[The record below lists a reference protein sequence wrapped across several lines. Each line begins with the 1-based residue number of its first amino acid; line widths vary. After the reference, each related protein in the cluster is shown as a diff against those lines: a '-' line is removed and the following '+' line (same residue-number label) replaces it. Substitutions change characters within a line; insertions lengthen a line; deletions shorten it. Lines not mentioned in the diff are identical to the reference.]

1 MARKKKLS
9 TEELSKNREDLVGQ
23 WNAIAQKVEEI
34 DNELSSRELKESY
47 DKKHLKEIQKKYTGK
62 IIMPKKNVSTFLMTG
77 KIYSLNFYVVDKI
90 VPDSTEKFNI
100 IGKYISVRHD
110 GDLTNVT
117 IGGKDSLYP
126 YLGLQSYKEEKEV
139 GYEIVTP
146 QEMVDL
152 IKQFKE
158 VVVER
163 FNNSIDKVTKECL
176 PIVTKKLP
184 KKSKK
189 PLTKKK

>member
-9 TEELSKNREDLVGQ
+9 TEELGKNREDLIGQ
-23 WNAIAQKVEEI
+23 WRVIAQQVEEI
-34 DNELSSRELKESY
+34 DDELSSRELKENY

-62 IIMPKKNVSTFLMTG
+62 IIMLKNKGSVLPDSV
-77 KIYSLNFYVVDKI
+77 YSLDFYIVDRI
-90 VPDSTEKFNI
+90 VPDSAEKFNI
-100 IGKYISVRHD
+100 IGKYVSVRHD

-117 IGGKDSLYP
+117 IGKKDSTYP
-126 YLGLQSYKEEKEV
+126 YLGLQTYKAEKDF
-139 GYEIVTP
+139 GYEIFTP

-158 VVVER
+158 CVVER
-163 FNNSIDKVTKECL
+163 FNNSIDEVTKEYL
-176 PIVTKKLP
+176 PNVTKKLP

>member
-9 TEELSKNREDLVGQ
+9 TEELGKNREDLIGQ
-23 WNAIAQKVEEI
+23 WRVIAQQVEEI
-34 DNELSSRELKESY
+34 DDELSSRELKETY

-62 IIMPKKNVSTFLMTG
+62 IIMLKNKGSFLTD
-77 KIYSLNFYVVDKI
+77 KIYSLDFYVVDKI
-90 VPDSTEKFNI
+90 VPESAEKFNI
-100 IGKYISVRHD
+100 IGKYVSIRHD

-117 IGGKDSLYP
+117 IGKKDSTYP
-126 YLGLQSYKEEKEV
+126 YLGFQTYKAEKDF
-139 GYEIVTP
+139 GYEIFTP
-146 QEMVDL
+146 QKMVDL

-158 VVVER
+158 CVVER
-163 FNNSIDKVTKECL
+163 FNNSIDEVTKEYL
-176 PIVTKKLP
+176 PNVTKKLP

>member
-9 TEELSKNREDLVGQ
+9 TEELSNNRKDLIGQ
-23 WNAIAQKVEEI
+23 WNEIAKQVEEI
-34 DNELSSRELKESY
+34 DDELSSREKKETY

-62 IIMPKKNVSTFLMTG
+62 IITPKSKVSFLTT
-77 KIYSLNFYVVDKI
+77 KIYCLDFYIVDKI
-90 VPDSTEKFNI
+90 VPDSAEKFNI
-100 IGKYISVRHD
+100 IGKYVSVRHD

-117 IGGKDSLYP
+117 IGKKDSLYP
-126 YLGLQSYKEEKEV
+126 YLGLQTYKAEKEV
-139 GYEIVTP
+139 GYEIYTP
-146 QEMVDL
+146 HEMVDL
-152 IKQFKE
+152 IRQFGE

-163 FNNSIDKVTKECL
+163 FNNSIDVVTKEYL
-176 PIVTKKLP
+176 TNVTKNLP

>member
-9 TEELSKNREDLVGQ
+9 TEEVSNNRKDLIGQ
-23 WNAIAQKVEEI
+23 WNAIVKQVEEI
-34 DNELSSRELKESY
+34 DDELSSREFKESY

-62 IIMPKKNVSTFLMTG
+62 IITPKNKVLKSCE
-77 KIYSLNFYVVDKI
+77 IYSLNFYVVDKI

-158 VVVER
+158 IVVER

>member
-9 TEELSKNREDLVGQ
+9 TEELSKNREDLIGQ
-23 WNAIAQKVEEI
+23 WREIAQQVEEI
-34 DNELSSRELKESY
+34 DDELSSREHKETY

-62 IIMPKKNVSTFLMTG
+62 IIMLKNKGSFLPD
-77 KIYSLNFYVVDKI
+77 KIYSINFYVVDKI
-90 VPDSTEKFNI
+90 VPDSVEKFNI
-100 IGKYISVRHD
+100 IGKYVSVRHD

-117 IGGKDSLYP
+117 IGKKDSLYP
-126 YLGLQSYKEEKEV
+126 YLGLQTYKAEKEV
-139 GYEIVTP
+139 GYEIYTP
-146 QEMVDL
+146 HEMVDL
-152 IKQFKE
+152 IRQFGE

-163 FNNSIDKVTKECL
+163 FNNSIDVVTKEYL
-176 PIVTKKLP
+176 TNVTKKLP